1 MGPERSRARRLAL
14 AALASLAV
22 AAALVLVLVRVP
34 GAAAPGLEDED
45 ARGGLADEAGAA
57 SVLPAVQAELDRR
70 LVLRS
75 LPGVAEALPTGRGV
89 VLGAVKVHAA
99 GEPARPLPG
108 VEVLLLSAQAGRSG
122 AAPLRATSGTDGA
135 FVFEAVPAPATYA
148 LVIQQPPWREVVRM
162 GQAVASGH
170 TLDLGD
176 ILLGAPTSLAGEVV
190 DASGRPVAGAT
201 VQVLADRSRPD
212 SLDLLRALAEVQ
224 AAGEPLAEA
233 RASAQGT
240 FVVAGLAPGR
250 YLLRVSAPGYAST
263 FRGDVRVTV
272 DERAGGVRVV
282 LDPGAGWRGTV
293 RDSEGRGVAGAR
305 LVALAMRGESS
316 ARTERVDTTAAAD
329 GTYRLDSLVA
339 GVRYYVEA
347 WGEALAPEVFVAVA
361 EGVAERDLVL
371 RAAGRVEGRV
381 RDGVTGQP
389 VAGAQVT
396 LLGREFALM
405 SASTDA
411 GGAYVLPAVPPGTPL
426 LFTARAGGWLPHA
439 RGGNDL
445 AGQQVVAGA
454 TLVLDAVLERGGRVE
469 GRLLGPDGRGV
480 PYASVALAPPGRRME
495 GEVAAVTAVD
505 GGYVLEGLR
514 AGSHE
519 VRVTAPG
526 YAPTLAEGDGT
537 VQVPTNDAVVR
548 HDIRLVE
555 GGALEGSVRTA
566 EGTPVAGAQ
575 VEVSAVAAA
584 LRGRVRDLV
593 VVSDGAGGWRV
604 VGVPSGVDLRV
615 VARHDGWAPAEQGP
629 LRLRE
634 GQRQSVDLVLGP
646 GATLPLR
653 VQDEGG
659 RPLGGAR
666 VRWGMLGPGSE
677 EHVQRGDAYR
687 ADGALGTRVLLTDR
701 EGRVRIEHLEP
712 GRLLLRVELEGYSDF
727 YRQDLVIPASGDAS
741 ERVVTLVGALSVEGR
756 VTAREGGQPIAGAW
770 VYAEEDRPGAEQPQ
784 DPGRIR
790 ALVATQADAQGR
802 YRLDRLPPQ
811 PCTVVVWLALGYEGQ
826 RQAGV
831 RPGARVDFTLVA
843 QPPPAPP
850 AAR

>member
-1 MGPERSRARRLAL
+1 MSRARSRAVLLLAL
-14 AALASLAV
+14 LGAMAALALGWTAWG
-22 AAALVLVLVRVP
+22 P
-34 GAAAPGLEDED
+34 GTLE
-45 ARGGLADEAGAA
+45 REAGREAA
-57 SVLPAVQAELDRR
+57 SVAGREAEALAAVQAELDRR

-75 LPGVAEALPTGRGV
+75 MPGVAEELPTGRGV
-89 VLGAVKVHAA
+89 VRGAVKVYAA
-99 GEPARPLPG
+99 GAPARPLPG
-108 VEVLLLSAQAGRSG
+108 VEVQLLSAQAGRAG
-122 AAPLRATSGTDGA
+122 VAPLRAISGEDGT
-135 FVFEAVPAPATYA
+135 FLFEAVPAPATYA
-148 LVIQQPPWREVVRM
+148 LVIRQAPWRDVVRM
-162 GQAVASGH
+162 GQAVAAGR

-176 ILLGAPTSLAGEVV
+176 ILLGAPTTLEGEVV
-190 DASGRPVAGAT
+190 DASGRPVAGA
-201 VQVLADRSRPD
+201 VVEVLADRSRPD
-212 SLDLLRALAEVQ
+212 GVDLLRALAEVQ
-224 AAGEPLAEA
+224 AAGDTLAEA
-233 RASAQGT
+233 RAAANGS
-240 FVVAGLAPGR
+240 FVLADLAPGR

-293 RDSEGRGVAGAR
+293 RDGDGRPVGGAR
-305 LVALAMRGESS
+305 LVAVAMRGEAA
-316 ARTERVDTTAAAD
+316 ARTERVDTTSGAD
-329 GTYRLDSLVA
+329 GSYRLDMLVA

-347 WGEALAPEVFVAVA
+347 WGEGLAPEVFVAVA
-361 EGVAERDLVL
+361 EGVAGRDLVL

-381 RDGVTGQP
+381 RDGATGQP

-396 LLGREFALM
+396 LLGREFALV
-405 SASTDA
+405 SAVTDA
-411 GGAYVLPAVPPGTPL
+411 AGAYVLPAVPPGTPL
-426 LFTARAGGWLPHA
+426 LFSAKAAGWLPA
-439 RGGNDL
+439 TRGGQDL
-445 AGQQVVAGA
+445 AGLQVVAGG
-454 TLVLDAVLERGGRVE
+454 TLVLDAALERGGRVE

-480 PYASVALAPPGRRME
+480 PYASVALAPPGRRLE

-505 GGYVLEGLR
+505 GGFVLEGLR
-514 AGSHE
+514 TGSHE

-526 YAPTLAEGDGT
+526 YAATLAEGDGT
-537 VQVPTNDAVVR
+537 VLVPTNDAVVR

-555 GGALEGSVRTA
+555 GGVLEGTVRTA
-566 EGTPVAGAQ
+566 EGTPVPGAQ

-593 VVSDGAGGWRV
+593 VVSDGAGGYRV

-615 VARHDGWAPAEQGP
+615 VARRDGWAPAEQGP
-629 LRLRE
+629 VRLRE
-634 GQRQSVDLVLGP
+634 GQRQALDLVLRP

-677 EHVQRGDAYR
+677 QHVQRGDAYR

-701 EGRVRIEHLEP
+701 EGRARIEQLEP

-727 YRQDLVIPASGDAS
+727 YRQDIVIPAEGDAS
-741 ERVVTLVGALSVEGR
+741 ERVVTLPGALALEGR

-770 VYAEEDRPGAEQPQ
+770 VYAEEERPGAEQPQ
-784 DPGRIR
+784 DPGRVR
-790 ALVATQADAQGR
+790 ALVAAQADADGR
-802 YRLDRLPPQ
+802 YRLERLPPQ
-811 PCTVVVWLALGYEGQ
+811 PCTVAVWLALGYEGQ
-826 RQAGV
+826 RKPGV
-831 RPGARVDFTLVA
+831 RPGGRVDFELVA